1 MADSSHT
8 PTGHGENE
16 LRNDGL
22 DHPLIMQHVALRIQ
36 EQAHGVCAPRLGP
49 VRCIAPDGSSYE
61 LLGRH
66 VVICQLS

>member
-36 EQAHGVCAPRLGP
+36 ELSPWGVRPKAWPRQ
-49 VRCIAPDGSSYE
+49 VHCS
-61 LLGRH
+61 
-66 VVICQLS
+66 